1 MAVYRVTLIVADNP
15 REPQVNREITT
26 RFAGC
31 SSEDDARRKA
41 RENYAPRIL
50 SIKSVKKVEL

>member
-1 MAVYRVTLIVADNP
+1 MPTYRVTMIIADDP
-15 REPQVNREITT
+15 SRPLDNREITT

-41 RENYAPRIL
+41 RETYAPRIVGV
-50 SIKSVKKVEL
+50 KTVKKVED